1 MTASPVNVLGRLD
14 RLEQE
19 SRWWRRATLTL
30 LLVVVAIGALG
41 QAPVP
46 NRRLE
51 LETLVI
57 RDPKGGPRAAF
68 GVGADGSPLL
78 VFYDPNGRTTRLML
92 GMSPTGPALTLS
104 DQAGKARLGLTASD
118 DGAVRLG
125 LRGADAQSPHV
136 QLEILANGATGL
148 ALHDK
153 HGVLRLALGLA
164 DGEQPIIQL
173 MDPAG
178 KVAWRTP

>member
-1 MTASPVNVLGRLD
+1 MTASPVDVLGRLD

-30 LLVVVAIGALG
+30 LLVLVAIGALG

-78 VFYDPNGRTTRLML
+78 VFYDPSGRTTRLML

-104 DQAGKARLGLTASD
+104 DQAGKA
-118 DGAVRLG
+118 
-125 LRGADAQSPHV
+125 
-136 QLEILANGATGL
+136 
-148 ALHDK
+148 
-153 HGVLRLALGLA
+153 
-164 DGEQPIIQL
+164 
-173 MDPAG
+173 
-178 KVAWRTP
+178 